1 MKELL
6 GGGDLEGPL
15 EPPLDPPLG
24 IDIVSCGLG
33 KKLYYKKFIYDLN
46 L

>member
-6 GGGDLEGPL
+6 GGGDLEPPL

-33 KKLYYKKFIYDLN
+33 KKLYYKKVYL
-46 L
+46 